1 MKRIIIPIAAFTLIS
16 AVSSCAKCYVCVNKD
31 QDEFAKVEYCDK
43 DFDRG
48 DVRERIEDAE
58 NSGATCHAKS
68 RAF

>member
-1 MKRIIIPIAAFTLIS
+1 MKKMLIFVGAFAMIS
-16 AVSSCAKCYVCVNKD
+16 TTYSCAKCYVCVNKN